1 MHYLFSLNETMAP
14 RLSPII
20 IPLRATNLRVDID
33 VTVVERAR
41 ARARVRLFTS
51 NGGKSQG
58 LDLPLVIFSVLLS
71 RARVLGPYSV
81 ILPRVTMPRRIRPE
95 TRSPTRSGPTGHN
108 FILGLGRR

>member
-41 ARARVRLFTS
+41 ARSPVHLEQRKISGIGSTSPHFLRPALTCARA
-51 NGGKSQG
+51 GA
-58 LDLPLVIFSVLLS
+58 PLCHSS
-71 RARVLGPYSV
+71 ACNHAPPHPARDALANS
-81 ILPRVTMPRRIRPE
+81 LRPD
-95 TRSPTRSGPTGHN
+95 RP
-108 FILGLGRR
+108 